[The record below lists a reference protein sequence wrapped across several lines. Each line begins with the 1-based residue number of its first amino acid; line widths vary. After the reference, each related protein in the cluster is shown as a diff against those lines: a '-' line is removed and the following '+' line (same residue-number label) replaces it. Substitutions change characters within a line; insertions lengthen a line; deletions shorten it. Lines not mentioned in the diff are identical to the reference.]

1 MEVCIMAEFFIA
13 QARVTV
19 IDRYKHETVENY
31 MFNMV
36 SGLDCITDLEL
47 SDHCLNRVEYYIATA
62 GINTEHSII
71 IVEFDN
77 DELSKYNGMRYCT
90 ALKNEE
96 CRNNYSDYL
105 MQLGVDIRKME
116 QTMGRVYNQQIIDT
130 GSSNCILRFC

>member
-1 MEVCIMAEFFIA
+1 MAEFYIA
-13 QARVTV
+13 QAKVTI
-19 IDRYKHETVENY
+19 IDRCKNETVERY

-36 SGLDCITDLEL
+36 SGLDCISDMKLA
-47 SDHCLNRVEYYIATA
+47 DHCLDRVEYYIAAA
-62 GINTEHSII
+62 GINTSGSII

-90 ALKNEE
+90 ALTNEAG
-96 CRNNYSDYL
+96 RNNYNDYL

-116 QTMGRVYNQQIIDT
+116 QTMGRVYNQQVIET